1 MKKVIISARGFAV
14 AQTTNK
20 AEPAEQCAQ
29 QKRPEKKS
37 EKTLECEKSKTQNQQ
52 GNFSKSILGMNH
64 PQRFPDFLFCLLIGQ
79 KGEALQERRPR

>member
-20 AEPAEQCAQ
+20 AEPAEQCVQ

-37 EKTLECEKSKTQNQQ
+37 EKTPECEKSKTVLI
-52 GNFSKSILGMNH
+52 S
-64 PQRFPDFLFCLLIGQ
+64 RATFPNPFW
-79 KGEALQERRPR
+79 E